1 MIRLESDKLTIAV
14 PGRELV
20 RKLTLDLQ
28 PGYFVAVLGTNGVG
42 KTLTLQTLAGLRP
55 AAADIR
61 ISGDILGS
69 LPRKSLAQRLGMLL
83 QIQEDAFPLTVMEAV
98 LMGRYPHM
106 DLWQWPD
113 SNDEQHARDA
123 LECFDLNGLEDR
135 SLESLSGGE
144 RERVA
149 LATLYTQNPDI
160 WLLDEPMNHLDPQ
173 HQLQVMRKLR
183 DIAATGRIVVA
194 SLHNPA
200 LAMRFADYALMLFG
214 DGEWEFGRTT
224 ELLEPAR
231 LERAYGTAFE
241 YFSNEDTRVLLPV

>member
-1 MIRLESDKLTIAV
+1 MTRLECDKLTITV

-20 RKLTLDLQ
+20 RELTLELK
-28 PGYFVAVLGTNGVG
+28 PGNFVAVLGTNGVG

-55 AAADIR
+55 TTADIR
-61 ISGDILGS
+61 ISGDALGS

-83 QIQEDAFPLTVMEAV
+83 QIQEDAFPLTVIEAV

-106 DLWQWPD
+106 NLWQWPD
-113 SNDEQHARDA
+113 SDDEQQARDA
-123 LECFDLNGLEDR
+123 LECFDLRGLEDR

-173 HQLQVMRKLR
+173 HQLQVMRRLR
-183 DIAATGRIVVA
+183 DIAAAGRIVVA

-200 LAMRFADYALMLFG
+200 LAMRFADCALILYG
-214 DGEWEFGRTT
+214 NGEWEFGSSA
-224 ELLEPAR
+224 ELLEPGR
-231 LERAYGTAFE
+231 LERAYGTTFE
-241 YFSNEDTRVLLPV
+241 YFSNNDARVLLPV